1 MTDPMNDDT
10 TTDAGD
16 TKETAATADADGQ
29 PAEGQQE
36 SDKDYQT
43 LYQEMLTEKRRWE
56 RRAKDAARDAKSL
69 REKAKRWDEAE
80 AANQSEAERNAAR
93 AEQAETRAKEVLN
106 TAIRAEIRAAALGW
120 ASPQDAPRYVDDWSK
135 YVGEDG
141 EIDTDAIAAD
151 VAAVLKERPYLAAE
165 TEPARRGPSP
175 DPSQGAR
182 GGVSIADQI
191 RHAESTG
198 DTREA
203 LRLKTEQLLGRRRQG

>member
-1 MTDPMNDDT
+1 MADTNPDPPADSGSADPQPDT
-10 TTDAGD
+10 
-16 TKETAATADADGQ
+16 ATG
-29 PAEGQQE
+29 EGQSTSEQSATDE
-36 SDKDYQT
+36 PDKDWRK
-43 LYQEMLTEKRRWE
+43 LYEQAVQQSRKWE
-56 RRAKDAARDAKSL
+56 SRAKSNAD
-69 REKAKRWDEAE
+69 KAKQWDQAEEA
-80 AANQSEAERNAAR
+80 QRSEAEKHQAR
-93 AEQAETRAKEVLN
+93 AEEAEGRAHAAVN
-106 TAIRAEIRAAALGW
+106 SAIRAEIRAAAHGW

-151 VAAVLKERPYLAAE
+151 VAAVLTERPYLAAE
-165 TEPARRGPSP
+165 TEPTRRGPSP

-203 LRLKTEQLLGRRRQG
+203 LRLKTEQLLGRSRQG